1 VLPRA
6 LVVVIIG
13 CQPVVE
19 ASPPPPAA
27 VVTERVDACRNDI
40 ADCVAACALR
50 ESRRLDFIDYY
61 DRRCAA
67 AVLGKNPDELARR
80 ARDPSECRA
89 AQTLDMLCSVKDAK
103 ETVPTTS
110 RK

>member
-1 VLPRA
+1 MRA
-6 LVVVIIG
+6 LFFFVAA
-13 CQPVVE
+13 CQPV
-19 ASPPPPAA
+19 AAPPAQ
-27 VVTERVDACRNDI
+27 VVAERVDSCRNDI
-40 ADCVAACALR
+40 ADCVAACAMR

-80 ARDPSECRA
+80 ARDPSECHA
-89 AQTLDMLCSVKDAK
+89 ARTLDMLCSVKDAK